1 MVKSKNRQ
9 HGVEYIVL
17 NNNEDELWEINYDTG
32 MAINVSGYT
41 KLDSVRT
48 EVIKY
53 SGAIEDFLIKERS
66 CTNVH
71 YQDDM
76 IIRAKFHERIYTFDS

>member
-1 MVKSKNRQ
+1 MVKGKNRQ
-9 HGVEYIVL
+9 HGLEYIVL

-32 MAINVSGYT
+32 IATNVSAYM

-48 EVIKY
+48 EVTKY

-71 YQDDM
+71 HHEDLT
-76 IIRAKFHERIYTFDS
+76 IRAKFHERICTFDS

>member
-9 HGVEYIVL
+9 HGVEYIIL

-32 MAINVSGYT
+32 MAINVSAYT

-48 EVIKY
+48 EVTKY

-71 YQDDM
+71 HQED
-76 IIRAKFHERIYTFDS
+76 ITISAKFHERICTFDS

>member
-9 HGVEYIVL
+9 HGLEYIVL
-17 NNNEDELWEINYDTG
+17 NNNEEWEINYDTG
-32 MAINVSGYT
+32 MATNISGYM

-48 EVIKY
+48 EVTKY
-53 SGAIEDFLIKERS
+53 SGAIEDFLVKERS

-71 YQDDM
+71 HQED
-76 IIRAKFHERIYTFDS
+76 ITISAKFHERICTFDS